1 MFECSKKDLEKFIL
15 SLTKGVMHYK
25 YIDSWDKY
33 NETLPQKMKLFGML
47 KNKGI
52 TVGDYK
58 HVQREYQSKILVS
71 IVVGTP
77 PPLSAGGS
85 SLTPNFQKGGLE
97 RTSTFRGGL
106 LRKRG
111 GDFF

>member
-1 MFECSKKDLEKFIL
+1 MFECSRKDFETFIL
-15 SLTKGVMHYK
+15 SLAKGVMHYK

-52 TVGDYK
+52 TLGDYK
-58 HVQREYQSKILVS
+58 HVQRVYQSKILVS

-77 PPLSAGGS
+77 PLSAGGL
-85 SLTPNFQKGGLE
+85 SLQPNFQKGRLD
-97 RTSTFRGGL
+97 RGGEVAIFT
-106 LRKRG
+106 KV
-111 GDFF
+111 

>member
-58 HVQREYQSKILVS
+58 HVQREYQSKILVI

-77 PPLSAGGS
+77 PPPFLQGG
-85 SLTPNFQKGGLE
+85 
-97 RTSTFRGGL
+97 
-106 LRKRG
+106 
-111 GDFF
+111 

>member
-77 PPLSAGGS
+77 PPFLQGGRAS
-85 SLTPNFQKGGLE
+85 HQIFKKGDLRGPQPLE
-97 RTSTFRGGL
+97 GGC
-106 LRKRG
+106 
-111 GDFF
+111 

>member
-1 MFECSKKDLEKFIL
+1 MFECSRKDFETSIL
-15 SLTKGVMHYK
+15 SLAKGVMHYK

-52 TVGDYK
+52 TLGDYK
-58 HVQREYQSKILVS
+58 HVQRVYQSKILVS

-77 PPLSAGGS
+77 PPLSAGGL
-85 SLTPNFQKGGLE
+85 SLQPNFQKGRLD
-97 RTSTFRGGL
+97 RGGVAIFT
-106 LRKRG
+106 KV
-111 GDFF
+111 

>member
-77 PPLSAGGS
+77 PP
-85 SLTPNFQKGGLE
+85 PFC
-97 RTSTFRGGL
+97 RGVEPHTKFS
-106 LRKRG
+106 KRG
-111 GDFF
+111 T